1 LFQKLDCT
9 LELFIFFT
17 FDIFYP
23 SSINNFF
30 CSGEISPT
38 RESDYPSLPYS
49 TLILL
54 TNITLNADQS
64 KPSTQAI
71 TTTPITAEKLN
82 GA

>member
-9 LELFIFFT
+9 LELFIFLT